1 MDIDWL
7 RVRDELA
14 IEWGRGVNI
23 KKSRA
28 PRKGL
33 LEEMV
38 SWPRGDLVNYSED
51 VPSKKSGRLD
61 QIYTEIYESDGLQVG
76 VLAPGKEASNDSD
89 TKSYVHSREKKPN
102 HNDVL
107 PVVKN
112 NGKREREVDLTF
124 EQMFEQLVKGAGNS
138 PDGLLIF
145 SAMMFR
151 NGYCWDHHEQTD
163 NVYRLIIPSYS
174 LSVLKE
180 LIPKLGDYPIKTQLY
195 FLDVLATNEDAKVH
209 ALGFDK
215 FEQYGRPNTLLTFSN
230 ICAFLLGVV
239 SLGKLCGSF
248 ARFPRGM
255 APITQ
260 KDAKEGIFRI
270 LDEKAGY

>member
-23 KKSRA
+23 IKSRA

-89 TKSYVHSREKKPN
+89 TKSYVHPREKKPN

-112 NGKREREVDLTF
+112 NGKR
-124 EQMFEQLVKGAGNS
+124 
-138 PDGLLIF
+138 
-145 SAMMFR
+145 
-151 NGYCWDHHEQTD
+151 
-163 NVYRLIIPSYS
+163 
-174 LSVLKE
+174 
-180 LIPKLGDYPIKTQLY
+180 
-195 FLDVLATNEDAKVH
+195 
-209 ALGFDK
+209 
-215 FEQYGRPNTLLTFSN
+215 
-230 ICAFLLGVV
+230 
-239 SLGKLCGSF
+239 
-248 ARFPRGM
+248 
-255 APITQ
+255 
-260 KDAKEGIFRI
+260 
-270 LDEKAGY
+270 